1 MLSNWC
7 LYPRYW
13 YVTWYRFNH
22 WRFWQSTHFFIGTL
36 LLVRIN
42 CRLRNFPRQHFSYI
56 FYMMIFHAVV
66 IKRNRTIICTYLK
79 LAKNHSYRYTP
90 CWRNAKIHVRV
101 YQYCLL
107 FTGALGFEERGT
119 WGGFLLVLA
128 LSESWKWGASGRC
141 GVAVIEKGLQIYC
154 MVCVLFNIIICI
166 YQYHLSFIDR
176 IIDLVMIQL

>member
-42 CRLRNFPRQHFSYI
+42 CRLRNFPRQHFLYI

-66 IKRNRTIICTYLK
+66 IKRNRTIICTSLK

-90 CWRNAKIHVRV
+90 CWRNAKMHVRV

-128 LSESWKWGASGRC
+128 LSESWQWGASGRC
-141 GVAVIEKGLQIYC
+141 GVAVIEKGLQIYWF
-154 MVCVLFNIIICI
+154 VCYLTLLFA
-166 YQYHLSFIDR
+166 FIND
-176 IIDLVMIQL
+176 